1 MTDEEVYIS
10 LLSSSERIAFVAH
23 LNKRNKRS
31 DTKNIHLFSALVK
44 GKPEEIKLGMTA
56 NAYSV
61 LKKRLTDRLADFA
74 AGCLIETE
82 QTIVVE
88 ITKILVLSQRLF
100 KLNEFKT
107 GYKQLRKAELKAK
120 EVSEYHLLNEIYHT
134 YIQYSYHELSPV
146 QEELFEA
153 YEQNKKAYD
162 NYANLTMVY
171 ALVRKAFQNQEQKQL
186 DLDTLIS
193 QSFTVFGI
201 TNSEGYTFQSL
212 SQIAEIVDIYGSHT
226 RNYYGTDLFFEKHLN
241 QLQGS
246 KLDTEK
252 QLPFHINLLY
262 LVAHIY
268 FRKKDF
274 TKSMHYL
281 NSMHTQMQRYNHKY
295 YEIYKIRYTTLL
307 ALTQNFS
314 GNWKEASI
322 LLDEIVIK
330 NGLKH
335 DSESGILQA
344 ILARSVIHLQQE
356 EHTEAKQ
363 TIAKLWQQDS
373 AYLDSMGFE
382 WLINKKFIEILIAI
396 ELGDSDYVDSL
407 IASLLRKRAVY
418 FKGAN
423 SLAFPFLKLIEA
435 YHKNPEFVKTKEF
448 ESQVE
453 STFEWKPSEEEDL
466 FFISYYAWLKSKMI
480 QKPVYELTLSFL
492 RGTE

>member
-1 MTDEEVYIS
+1 M
-10 LLSSSERIAFVAH
+10 
-23 LNKRNKRS
+23 
-31 DTKNIHLFSALVK
+31 
-44 GKPEEIKLGMTA
+44 
-56 NAYSV
+56 
-61 LKKRLTDRLADFA
+61 
-74 AGCLIETE
+74 
-82 QTIVVE
+82 
-88 ITKILVLSQRLF
+88 
-100 KLNEFKT
+100 
-107 GYKQLRKAELKAK
+107 
-120 EVSEYHLLNEIYHT
+120 
-134 YIQYSYHELSPV
+134 
-146 QEELFEA
+146 
-153 YEQNKKAYD
+153 
-162 NYANLTMVY
+162 
-171 ALVRKAFQNQEQKQL
+171 
-186 DLDTLIS
+186 
-193 QSFTVFGI
+193 
-201 TNSEGYTFQSL
+201 
-212 SQIAEIVDIYGSHT
+212 
-226 RNYYGTDLFFEKHLN
+226 
-241 QLQGS
+241 
-246 KLDTEK
+246 
-252 QLPFHINLLY
+252 
-262 LVAHIY
+262 
-268 FRKKDF
+268 
-274 TKSMHYL
+274 
-281 NSMHTQMQRYNHKY
+281 
-295 YEIYKIRYTTLL
+295 L

-322 LLDEIVIK
+322 LLDEIIIK